1 MGKGERR
8 KMRVTYKNYEGILL
22 NYERK
27 NENEALV
34 YILLDDDVVIRVE
47 CKKGE
52 VHEVKEDD

>member
-1 MGKGERR
+1 
-8 KMRVTYKNYEGILL
+8 MRVTYKNYEGILL